1 MPTIAIPAKLRF
13 ALYLIGALAT
23 PLVAYLFDSKV
34 IGKEEVVLFGAY
46 IALVNL
52 LAATKTETATK

>member
-1 MPTIAIPAKLRF
+1 MPTINIPPRLRF

-23 PLVAYLFDSKV
+23 PLVAYLFDSRV
-34 IGKEEVVLFGAY
+34 IGKEEVTLFGAY

-52 LAATKTETATK
+52 LAATKTSVANE